1 MSDTPAN
8 DPARAWAYHPEQ
20 PLSGDPQGPLA
31 ELRFSVKDLFAV
43 PGWPLRASTHA
54 PLPEVEESALV
65 RELLALGASC
75 VGKTELHEIGMGI
88 TGDTGAHGGTE
99 HHALPGR
106 APGGSSAGSAVVVAR
121 GEVDFALGTDTGG
134 SIRVPAAWSGV
145 YGFKPSKGHP
155 AWPTTGV
162 LPLSPSCDHAG
173 PLARDLAMCIRLH
186 GTLSGAPVGNAELRG
201 LPVALWRPAP
211 GLTPEALHS
220 LDAAAD
226 ALRAAGAQVE
236 AAELPDMLE
245 CYQTVSG
252 YEAVRVHEQALALE
266 EPGFQPRTLEL
277 LRSAQEKTAADYR
290 AALMEREEHRRTLGS
305 LLGRYP
311 LLLAPAVPCS
321 PPRLGQGTVEL
332 PQGETEL
339 RDAVIGLTGPFSML
353 GVPVVALPR
362 PGYTGLQLVGAWGQD
377 AELLALARAVEAA
390 LSTDEALSTP
400 NKA

>member
-1 MSDTPAN
+1 MNPSAN
-8 DPARAWAYHPEQ
+8 DPARAWAYHPDE
-20 PLSGDPQGPLA
+20 PLSGNPHGPLA
-31 ELRFSVKDLFAV
+31 GLRFSVKDLFAV
-43 PGWPLRASTHA
+43 PGWPLRASSNA
-54 PLPEVEESALV
+54 PLPAVEESALV

-145 YGFKPSKGHP
+145 CGFKPSKEHP

-162 LPLSPSCDHAG
+162 LPLSPSCDHTG
-173 PLARDLAMCIRLH
+173 PMARDLDMCIHLH
-186 GTLSGAPVGNAELRG
+186 ETLSGAAVGEASLQG
-201 LPVALWRPAP
+201 LAVALWRPAP
-211 GLTPEALHS
+211 GLSPEALHT
-220 LDAAAD
+220 LDAAAE
-226 ALRAAGAQVE
+226 ALRAAGARVE
-236 AAELPDMLE
+236 AVELPDMLA

-252 YEAVRVHEQALALE
+252 YEAARVHAHALALPD
-266 EPGFQPRTLEL
+266 PGFQPRTLEL
-277 LRSAQEKTAADYR
+277 LRSAQEHTPADYR
-290 AALMEREEHRRTLGS
+290 VALMEREAHRRTLGG
-305 LLGRYP
+305 LPARFP
-311 LLLAPAVPCS
+311 LLLAPAVPCP
-321 PPRLGQGTVEL
+321 PPRLGQRTVEL

-377 AELLALARAVEAA
+377 AELLALARAVQRALPNEA
-390 LSTDEALSTP
+390 
-400 NKA
+400 